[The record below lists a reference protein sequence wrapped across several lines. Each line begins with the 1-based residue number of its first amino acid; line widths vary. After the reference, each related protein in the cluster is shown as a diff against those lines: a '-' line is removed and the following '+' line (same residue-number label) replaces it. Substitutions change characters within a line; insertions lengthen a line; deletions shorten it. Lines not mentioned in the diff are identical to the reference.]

1 MKKLLII
8 FSAIAIIAAAVIFVT
23 LSESKNT
30 DSDSSTQPES
40 AKDIITSSAE
50 TTTEK
55 EATVE
60 PIEKESYAIQETQA
74 LFTVDNWLKIYSVSE
89 YKGKMA
95 LIAENIS
102 KDNIEF
108 AVLTLKTDDS
118 YLTFNISALFKGE
131 RAYLVCNEDYSSDMA
146 GRITFRKTD
155 NRILYAEEK
164 IIDENTLSVTVK
176 NGAFSIKNISETDIS
191 SDICIYYKEIV
202 NNLPNGSVTHRLRIN
217 GLKAGALT
225 YVKADGI
232 NTDNCRII
240 FTEYE

>member
-1 MKKLLII
+1 M
-8 FSAIAIIAAAVIFVT
+8 FTAIAIIAAAGILIT
-23 LSESKNT
+23 LSVSENLL
-30 DSDSSTQPES
+30 SDSSTQAES
-40 AKDIITSSAE
+40 STEITTSSAE
-50 TTTEK
+50 ATSEKETTEL
-55 EATVE
+55 T
-60 PIEKESYAIQETQA
+60 IEKESYSIQETQA

-89 YKGKMA
+89 YKGKIA

-102 KDNIEF
+102 EENVEF
-108 AVLTLKTDDS
+108 AVLTLKTDDA
-118 YLTFNISALFKGE
+118 YLTFNISALFTRE
-131 RAYLVCNEDYSSDMA
+131 RAYLVCNENYSSDIA
-146 GRITFRKTD
+146 GRITSRKTD

-176 NGAFSIKNISETDIS
+176 NGAFSVKNISETDIS
-191 SDICIYYKEIV
+191 SDIFIYYKEIV

>member
-1 MKKLLII
+1 ML
-8 FSAIAIIAAAVIFVT
+8 SAIAIIAAAVIFLT
-23 LSESKNT
+23 LPESKNT
-30 DSDSSTQPES
+30 HSASSTQAES
-40 AKDIITSSAE
+40 STEITTSSAE
-50 TTTEK
+50 ATSEK
-55 EATVE
+55 ETNE
-60 PIEKESYAIQETQA
+60 LTIEKESYSIQETQA

-89 YKGKMA
+89 YDGKIA

-102 KDNIEF
+102 EENVEF
-108 AVLTLKTDDS
+108 AVLTLKTDDA

-131 RAYLVCNEDYSSDMA
+131 KAYLVCNEDYSSDIA
-146 GRITFRKTD
+146 GRITSRKTD

-176 NGAFSIKNISETDIS
+176 NGAFSVKNISETDIS
-191 SDICIYYKEIV
+191 SDIFIYYKEVV

-217 GLKAGALT
+217 GLKARALT

>member
-1 MKKLLII
+1 M
-8 FSAIAIIAAAVIFVT
+8 FSAIAIIAAAGILIT
-23 LSESKNT
+23 LSVSNNLL
-30 DSDSSTQPES
+30 SDSSTQAES
-40 AKDIITSSAE
+40 STEITTSSAE
-50 TTTEK
+50 ATTEK
-55 EATVE
+55 ETTE
-60 PIEKESYAIQETQA
+60 LTIEKESYSIQETEA

-89 YKGKMA
+89 YDGKIS

-102 KDNIEF
+102 EDNVEY
-108 AVLTLKTDDS
+108 AVLTLKTDDA

-131 RAYLVCNEDYSSDMA
+131 KAYLVCNENYSSDIA
-146 GRITFRKTD
+146 GRITSRKTD

-176 NGAFSIKNISETDIS
+176 NGAFSVKNISETDIS
-191 SDICIYYKEIV
+191 SDIFIYYKEIV

-217 GLKAGALT
+217 GLKAGALS

-240 FTEYE
+240 FTENE

>member
-1 MKKLLII
+1 M
-8 FSAIAIIAAAVIFVT
+8 FSAIAIIAAAGILIT
-23 LSESKNT
+23 LSVSNNLL
-30 DSDSSTQPES
+30 SDSSTQAES
-40 AKDIITSSAE
+40 STEITTSSAE
-50 TTTEK
+50 ATSEKETTEL
-55 EATVE
+55 T
-60 PIEKESYAIQETQA
+60 IEKESYSIQESQA
-74 LFTVDNWLKIYSVSE
+74 LFTVDNWLKIYSVFE
-89 YKGKMA
+89 YDGKIA

-102 KDNIEF
+102 EENVEF
-108 AVLTLKTDDS
+108 AVLTLKTDDA

-131 RAYLVCNEDYSSDMA
+131 RAYLVCNENYSSDIA
-146 GRITFRKTD
+146 GRITSRKTD

-176 NGAFSIKNISETDIS
+176 NGAFSVKNISETDIS
-191 SDICIYYKEIV
+191 SDIFIYYKEVV
-202 NNLPNGSVTHRLRIN
+202 NNLPNGSVTHRLRIS

>member
-1 MKKLLII
+1 M
-8 FSAIAIIAAAVIFVT
+8 FSAIAIIAAAGILIT
-23 LSESKNT
+23 LSVSENLL
-30 DSDSSTQPES
+30 SDSSTQAES
-40 AKDIITSSAE
+40 STEITTSSAE
-50 TTTEK
+50 ATSEK
-55 EATVE
+55 ETNE
-60 PIEKESYAIQETQA
+60 LTIEKESYSIQETQA

-89 YKGKMA
+89 YDGKIA

-102 KDNIEF
+102 EENVEYAI
-108 AVLTLKTDDS
+108 LTLKTDDA

-131 RAYLVCNEDYSSDMA
+131 RAYLVCNEDYSSDIA
-146 GRITFRKTD
+146 GRITSRKTD

-176 NGAFSIKNISETDIS
+176 NGAFSVKNISETDIS
-191 SDICIYYKEIV
+191 SDIFIYYKEIE